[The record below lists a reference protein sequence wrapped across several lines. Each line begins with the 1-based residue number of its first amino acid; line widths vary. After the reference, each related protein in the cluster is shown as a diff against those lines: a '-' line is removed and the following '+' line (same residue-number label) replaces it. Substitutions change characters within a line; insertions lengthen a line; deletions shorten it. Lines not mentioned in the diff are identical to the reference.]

1 MRKSQLLVTLL
12 MFAVLV
18 FAGIATRLSVNSLG
32 AVPWFGWVGLLAM
45 MLVMGLAFVVFDE
58 FRERG
63 RVTSIIHDA
72 EQAAAER
79 ARAAREAGHSTDVL
93 VALHSDGP
101 PYPHPVIN
109 TATCIGCHACVDAC
123 PHDVLAIVNG
133 VSTPIALDQ
142 CMEDTSCQVEC
153 PTSPKS
159 CIVVNTTKKI
169 PERKVPKRDNKF
181 MTNVPGIYLIG
192 DVSGVPLIK
201 NAINE
206 GGSVAD
212 FIADALKA
220 NPPKGEAEYDVV
232 IVGAGPGGL
241 SATAMAKKRG
251 LRYVTIE
258 QDKVVAT
265 IQAYPAGKYVF
276 FKPDTVET
284 KGGIELPGI
293 GNSKE
298 AMIGSWLDTVKTEG
312 LKINEFETVKSV
324 KADGDV
330 FVVRSDSDKTKQ
342 SAEYRTR
349 TVIIAVGGRGT
360 PMRLRVEGEDLKL
373 QVTPSAPVMSAFCVK
388 CGIPRTT
395 NDPACPSCGSGY
407 PTTVPPPFEDEK
419 VKYRLSDPNLFKGKH
434 CIVVGAGNSSIEA
447 AVDLAAYRSEDG
459 TQIIGWRDNIVTLVI
474 RSDFKGDLKLGNKM
488 LCYECI
494 DEGKIKVHFRKTIK
508 EIRPGEVMLMSARER
523 DASKAKATDT
533 IQNDYISALIGG
545 DKPTKFLE
553 SMGIQ
558 IG

>member
-12 MFAVLV
+12 MLAVLTL
-18 FAGIATRLSVNSLG
+18 AGVASHLATTSVG
-32 AVPWFGWVGLLAM
+32 AVPWFGWAGLVAM
-45 MLVMGLAFVVFDE
+45 MSVMGLAFVVFDE
-58 FRERG
+58 YRERR
-63 RVTSIIHDA
+63 RVNSIIHDA

-79 ARAAREAGHSTDVL
+79 ARASAEAGIAAEVIDAL
-93 VALHSDGP
+93 VADRP

-159 CIVVNTTKKI
+159 CIVVNTKKRI
-169 PERKVPKRDNKF
+169 PERKVPKRDSRF

-212 FIADALKA
+212 FIADDLKSK
-220 NPPKGEAEYDVV
+220 PPAGNTEYDTV

-241 SATAMAKKRG
+241 SATAMAKQRG

-298 AMIGSWLDTVKTEG
+298 AMIGSWLDTMKTQQ

-324 KADGDV
+324 KADGDM

-349 TVIIAVGGRGT
+349 SVVIAVGGRGT
-360 PMRLRVEGEDLKL
+360 PMRLRVEGEELKL
-373 QVTPSAPVMSAFCVK
+373 TVTPSTPVMTAFCVK
-388 CGIPRTT
+388 CGVPRATEAPT
-395 NDPACPSCGSGY
+395 CASCGSAY
-407 PTTVPPPFEDEK
+407 PMTMPPPYEDEK
-419 VKYRLSDPNLFKGKH
+419 VKYRLSDPNLFKQKH

-459 TQIIGWRDNIVTLVI
+459 TQIIGWRDNVVTLVI

-508 EIRPGEVMLMSARER
+508 QINPGEVMLMSARER

-533 IQNDYISALIGG
+533 IQNDYIFALIGG